1 MYYSYTTLWCDGS
14 ALFCLPLLIG
24 EAGLPVQVPG
34 SRFTFYALRFTVRPH
49 RIAPFFVH
57 DESSENKVPLEVNLP
72 QWEILSGGTVR
83 PTVERLGVFP
93 DAFEAFRRCFREKL
107 VPFFLDSGMDPE
119 KLGRYSFMG
128 SDPFLIFR
136 SEGTRIE
143 LMHRGLRWRGVG
155 DPFRALSELFGRLRA
170 APIEAAVP
178 FTGGAV
184 GYFGYDL
191 CHFVETLPA
200 AAVDDAGVPDCY
212 LAFYDKVVAFDHL
225 RRRAYFC
232 SCRISG
238 SEESESGRRDDLI
251 RAALSVVPD
260 SPPSEKSSGIPMEAP
275 LPPVRS
281 NFTKDQ
287 YLTAIRRAKAYIAA
301 GDIYQVNLSQRFSGP
316 LPVPPFDL
324 YTRLR
329 ARNPAPFAAFLDFGE
344 LQVLSSSPERFL
356 QMEARTR
363 NVYTRPI
370 KGTRPRGNTPERD
383 ADLGRELLLSE
394 KDRAELVMIVDL
406 ERNDL
411 GRVCETGSVHVP
423 ELMALER
430 YPTVYH
436 LVSTIAGKLSP
447 ERDRMGLL
455 RAMFPGGSIT
465 GAPKI
470 RAMEII
476 AELEPT
482 RRGVY
487 TGSIGWLGFTGDMD
501 LNIAIRTFVVRD
513 GMARFQVGGGI
524 VADSDPEEEYE
535 ETLHKGRA
543 LMAAL
548 GSVNY
553 KMKNEKYKM

>member
-1 MYYSYTTLWCDGS
+1 M
-14 ALFCLPLLIG
+14 
-24 EAGLPVQVPG
+24 
-34 SRFTFYALRFTVRPH
+34 
-49 RIAPFFVH
+49 
-57 DESSENKVPLEVNLP
+57 NLP

-93 DAFEAFRRCFREKL
+93 DAFEAFHRCFREKP
-107 VPFFLDSGMDPE
+107 VPFFLDSGMDQE
-119 KLGRYSFMG
+119 KLGRYSFVG

-136 SEGTRIE
+136 SRGTRIE
-143 LMHRGLRWRGVG
+143 LMHRGMRWRGLG
-155 DPFRALSELFGRLRA
+155 DPFRVLSELFGRLRA
-170 APIEAAVP
+170 APIEDGAP

-200 AAVDDAGVPDCY
+200 APADHAGVPDCY
-212 LAFYDKVVAFDHL
+212 LAFYDRVVAFDQ
-225 RRRAYFC
+225 RSRIAYLC
-232 SCRISG
+232 SSRVPGLS
-238 SEESESGRRDDLI
+238 ESEQDRGLKRL
-251 RAALSVVPD
+251 RAALSTLPQGNTVEMKSVPYAGMYQRQA
-260 SPPSEKSSGIPMEAP
+260 PPEIPMEAP
-275 LPPVRS
+275 LPPIRS
-281 NFTKDQ
+281 NFTKDK
-287 YLTAIRRAKAYIAA
+287 YLTAIRRAKEYIAA
-301 GDIYQVNLSQRFSGP
+301 GDIYQVNLSQRFSSP

-344 LQVLSSSPERFL
+344 MQVLSSSPERFL
-356 QMEARTR
+356 QVEARKR

-370 KGTRPRGNTPERD
+370 KGTRPRGSTPERD
-383 ADLGRELLLSE
+383 ADLARELLQSE

-436 LVSTIAGKLSP
+436 LVSTVAGRLPP
-447 ERDRMGLL
+447 ERNRMDLL

-543 LMAAL
+543 LMEAL
-548 GSVNY
+548 GSVNHE
-553 KMKNEKYKM
+553 MKNEKYKM

>member
-1 MYYSYTTLWCDGS
+1 
-14 ALFCLPLLIG
+14 
-24 EAGLPVQVPG
+24 
-34 SRFTFYALRFTVRPH
+34 
-49 RIAPFFVH
+49 
-57 DESSENKVPLEVNLP
+57 
-72 QWEILSGGTVR
+72 
-83 PTVERLGVFP
+83 
-93 DAFEAFRRCFREKL
+93 
-107 VPFFLDSGMDPE
+107 
-119 KLGRYSFMG
+119 
-128 SDPFLIFR
+128 
-136 SEGTRIE
+136 
-143 LMHRGLRWRGVG
+143 
-155 DPFRALSELFGRLRA
+155 
-170 APIEAAVP
+170 
-178 FTGGAV
+178 
-184 GYFGYDL
+184 
-191 CHFVETLPA
+191 
-200 AAVDDAGVPDCY
+200 
-212 LAFYDKVVAFDHL
+212 
-225 RRRAYFC
+225 
-232 SCRISG
+232 
-238 SEESESGRRDDLI
+238 
-251 RAALSVVPD
+251 
-260 SPPSEKSSGIPMEAP
+260 MEAP
-275 LPPVRS
+275 LSPIRS
-281 NFTKDQ
+281 NFTKDK

-344 LQVLSSSPERFL
+344 MQILSSSPERFL
-356 QMEARTR
+356 QVEARTR
-363 NVYTRPI
+363 QVRTRPI
-370 KGTRPRGNTPERD
+370 KGTRPRGNTPEQD

-423 ELMALER
+423 ELMVLER
-430 YPTVYH
+430 DPTVHH
-436 LVSTIAGKLSP
+436 LVSTVAGRLPP
-447 ERDRMGLL
+447 ERNRMDLL

-513 GMARFQVGGGI
+513 GMAHFQVGGGI

-543 LMAAL
+543 LMEAL
-548 GSVNY
+548 GSVNH

>member
-1 MYYSYTTLWCDGS
+1 
-14 ALFCLPLLIG
+14 
-24 EAGLPVQVPG
+24 
-34 SRFTFYALRFTVRPH
+34 
-49 RIAPFFVH
+49 
-57 DESSENKVPLEVNLP
+57 LEVNLP
-72 QWEILSGGTVR
+72 QWEILSGGMVR
-83 PTVERLGVFP
+83 PTLERLGVFP
-93 DAFEAFRRCFREKL
+93 DAFEAFRQCFREKL
-107 VPFFLDSGMDPE
+107 VPFFLDSGMDQE

-136 SEGTRIE
+136 SQGTRIE
-143 LMHRGLRWRGVG
+143 LMHRGMRWRGLG

-170 APIEAAVP
+170 APIEAVVP

-200 AAVDDAGVPDCY
+200 PAADNAGVPDCY
-212 LAFYDKVVAFDHL
+212 LAFYDRVVAFDQL
-225 RRRAYFC
+225 SRTAYLC
-232 SCRISG
+232 SSRVSG
-238 SEESESGRRDDLI
+238 LAESEQDRELKRL
-251 RAALSVVPD
+251 RAALSILPEGNTVQMKSVPQGNTVQMK
-260 SPPSEKSSGIPMEAP
+260 SVPQGNTVQMKSVPQGNTVQMKSVPYAGICRGQPPVGVSMEAP
-275 LPPVRS
+275 LPPIRS
-281 NFTKDQ
+281 NFTKDK
-287 YLTAIRRAKAYIAA
+287 YLAAIRRAKAYIAA

-324 YTRLR
+324 YTRLC

-344 LQVLSSSPERFL
+344 MQVLSSSPERFL
-356 QMEARTR
+356 QVEARTR
-363 NVYTRPI
+363 QVCTRPI
-370 KGTRPRGNTPERD
+370 KGTRPRGGTPEQD

-411 GRVCETGSVHVP
+411 GRVCETGSVYVS

-436 LVSTIAGKLSP
+436 LVSTIGGRLPP
-447 ERDRMGLL
+447 ERDRMDLL

-501 LNIAIRTFVVRD
+501 LNIAIRTFVIRD
-513 GMARFQVGGGI
+513 GMACFQVGGGI

-543 LMAAL
+543 LMEAL

-553 KMKNEKYKM
+553 EMKNEKYKL

>member
-1 MYYSYTTLWCDGS
+1 
-14 ALFCLPLLIG
+14 
-24 EAGLPVQVPG
+24 
-34 SRFTFYALRFTVRPH
+34 
-49 RIAPFFVH
+49 
-57 DESSENKVPLEVNLP
+57 
-72 QWEILSGGTVR
+72 
-83 PTVERLGVFP
+83 
-93 DAFEAFRRCFREKL
+93 
-107 VPFFLDSGMDPE
+107 
-119 KLGRYSFMG
+119 
-128 SDPFLIFR
+128 
-136 SEGTRIE
+136 
-143 LMHRGLRWRGVG
+143 
-155 DPFRALSELFGRLRA
+155 
-170 APIEAAVP
+170 
-178 FTGGAV
+178 
-184 GYFGYDL
+184 
-191 CHFVETLPA
+191 
-200 AAVDDAGVPDCY
+200 
-212 LAFYDKVVAFDHL
+212 
-225 RRRAYFC
+225 
-232 SCRISG
+232 
-238 SEESESGRRDDLI
+238 
-251 RAALSVVPD
+251 
-260 SPPSEKSSGIPMEAP
+260 
-275 LPPVRS
+275 
-281 NFTKDQ
+281 
-287 YLTAIRRAKAYIAA
+287 
-301 GDIYQVNLSQRFSGP
+301 VNLSQRFSSP

-344 LQVLSSSPERFL
+344 MQVLSSSPERFL
-356 QMEARTR
+356 QVEARKR

-370 KGTRPRGNTPERD
+370 KGTRPRGSTPERD
-383 ADLGRELLLSE
+383 ADLARELLQSE

-436 LVSTIAGKLSP
+436 LVSTVAGRLPP
-447 ERDRMGLL
+447 ERNRMDLL

-543 LMAAL
+543 LMEAL
-548 GSVNY
+548 GSVNHE
-553 KMKNEKYKM
+553 MKNEKYKM